1 MVKNMTE
8 KKKTGKKSK
17 DALKVEELEEAIETQ
32 NTQLIQISN
41 AYQELLAANSSLQGL
56 VGQYERTIN
65 LLTARLIESQQ
76 SQG

>member
-1 MVKNMTE
+1 MTE

>member
-1 MVKNMTE
+1 MTE

-17 DALKVEELEEAIETQ
+17 DALKVEELEGTIETL
-32 NTQLIQISN
+32 NTQLVQISN
-41 AYQELLAANSSLQGL
+41 AYQELLTANSGLQGL

>member
-1 MVKNMTE
+1 MNMTE

-17 DALKVEELEEAIETQ
+17 DALKVEELEGTIETL
-32 NTQLIQISN
+32 NTQLVQIST
-41 AYQELLAANSSLQGL
+41 AYQELLAANSGLQGL

>member
-1 MVKNMTE
+1 MTE

-17 DALKVEELEEAIETQ
+17 DALKVEELEGTIETL
-32 NTQLIQISN
+32 NTQLVQIST
-41 AYQELLAANSSLQGL
+41 AYQELLAANSGLQGL

>member
-1 MVKNMTE
+1 MTE

-17 DALKVEELEEAIETQ
+17 DALKIEELEEAIETQ
-32 NTQLIQISN
+32 NTQLLQISS
-41 AYQELLAANSSLQGL
+41 AYQELLAANSGMQGL
-56 VGQYERTIN
+56 VAQYERTIN

>member
-1 MVKNMTE
+1 VNMTE

-17 DALKVEELEEAIETQ
+17 DALKVEELEGTIETL
-32 NTQLIQISN
+32 NTQLVQIST
-41 AYQELLAANSSLQGL
+41 AYQELLAANSGLQGL

>member
-1 MVKNMTE
+1 MKNMTE

>member
-1 MVKNMTE
+1 VNMTE

-17 DALKVEELEEAIETQ
+17 DALKVEELEGTIETL
-32 NTQLIQISN
+32 NTQLVQISA
-41 AYQELLAANSSLQGL
+41 AYQELLAANSGLQGL